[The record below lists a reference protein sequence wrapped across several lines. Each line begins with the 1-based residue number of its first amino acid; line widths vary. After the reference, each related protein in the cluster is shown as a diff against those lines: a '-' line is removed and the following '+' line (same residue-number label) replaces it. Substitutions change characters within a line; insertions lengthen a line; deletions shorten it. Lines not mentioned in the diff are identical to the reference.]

1 MRSLRVHIH
10 VHAVFGKATSVVALV
25 YVIPV
30 QTLHNDDVVVTVA
43 SWWFQIFDMIIS
55 RITILNYIYTNN
67 ISFYI
72 VYYL

>member
-55 RITILNYIYTNN
+55 RI
-67 ISFYI
+67 
-72 VYYL
+72 